1 VPKRSIRERLQPG
14 RGADAGSS
22 HSLGGARGRRA
33 QAESRERPHGEQM
46 DEECVRGSTDYLR
59 DQRKRDPEFRAR
71 TFVAKVRGYLAL
83 PAPWTMV
90 WALEGSLG
98 AEGRAGYP
106 FLSGVSGVRKG
117 FP

>member
-1 VPKRSIRERLQPG
+1 
-14 RGADAGSS
+14 
-22 HSLGGARGRRA
+22 
-33 QAESRERPHGEQM
+33 M